1 MKSCL
6 VLETRGILTLDAFDT
21 LARRVRGMIRIYP
34 SILLAITC
42 AASLAHHG
50 VLGSVQVIRLCDVNV
65 DLASVP
71 AEHLAFLASSVTE
84 RVYIHN
90 VHGCDLVTILD
101 NVKSKWLHISRQNLF
116 SEETQALV
124 RAMES
129 GVECLELYKGVTLDI
144 RVLRKYN
151 GQGKCRRV
159 DCYFDTAN
167 RYMEQLSTWAKS
179 KNWRD
184 DGGSVVR
191 KLETENTTEQ
201 LNIIQY
207 FRNLIVNTIGSNTQS
222 DVDSE

>member
-1 MKSCL
+1 MREMRL
-6 VLETRGILTLDAFDT
+6 DDIDLT
-21 LARRVRGMIRIYP
+21 
-34 SILLAITC
+34 
-42 AASLAHHG
+42 
-50 VLGSVQVIRLCDVNV
+50 
-65 DLASVP
+65 SVP
-71 AEHLAFLASSVTE
+71 AEHLASLASCVINKTDI
-84 RVYIHN
+84 RN
-90 VHGCDLVTILD
+90 VSGCDLVTILD
-101 NVKSKWLHISRQNLF
+101 NVKSEQLYIWRQSLG
-116 SEETQALV
+116 SEETQAMV

>member
-71 AEHLAFLASSVTE
+71 AEHLASLASSVTE

-90 VHGCDLVTILD
+90 VSGCDLVTILD
-101 NVKSKWLHISRQNLF
+101 SVKCKFSSIISGRSLS
-116 SEETQALV
+116 SEETQAL
-124 RAMES
+124 AQILES
-129 GVECLELYKGVTLDI
+129 QGEMQGGGV
-144 RVLRKYN
+144 
-151 GQGKCRRV
+151 
-159 DCYFDTAN
+159 
-167 RYMEQLSTWAKS
+167 
-179 KNWRD
+179 
-184 DGGSVVR
+184 
-191 KLETENTTEQ
+191 
-201 LNIIQY
+201 
-207 FRNLIVNTIGSNTQS
+207 
-222 DVDSE
+222 